1 MAHNLTRQPVATFD
15 RCTPPGDTGTLA
27 QRDHGDQMI
36 HSDRT
41 AYLMLTAMAI
51 CFGGTW
57 VAADVAV
64 DAVPPF
70 TIAAVRFGVASI
82 LLYAWARAANRPLSP
97 VTRRDWPMIIG
108 LGVTAVAGYNWL
120 FLTGLTLAPA
130 SDGAIIVPG
139 LAPVFT
145 AVLAGIIL
153 RDRLGWRGFLGLAV
167 AAIGLYLVVN
177 PAGGTDERRL
187 LGDALFVAGAVLW
200 GVYSV
205 LAKLASRRFD
215 AVSTTLYGTALG
227 TLILVPP
234 ALAEN
239 GIGTLL
245 AAPWEAVAGI
255 AYLAVFG
262 TVAAFVLL
270 NLGVARIG
278 AARASAFALLVPIV
292 GVLSSVAILGD
303 KLGPLTLIGGAIVLA
318 GLWLIEHRGDHAPR
332 PEIPAEATAEHA

>member
-1 MAHNLTRQPVATFD
+1 
-15 RCTPPGDTGTLA
+15 
-27 QRDHGDQMI
+27 
-36 HSDRT
+36 
-41 AYLMLTAMAI
+41 
-51 CFGGTW
+51 
-57 VAADVAV
+57 
-64 DAVPPF
+64 
-70 TIAAVRFGVASI
+70 
-82 LLYAWARAANRPLSP
+82 
-97 VTRRDWPMIIG
+97 MIIG

-145 AVLAGIIL
+145 AVLAGIVL

-187 LGDALFVAGAVLW
+187 LGDVLFVAGAALW

-227 TLILVPP
+227 TLILVP
-234 ALAEN
+234 AAFAE
-239 GIGTLL
+239 GGAGTLGR
-245 AAPWEAVAGI
+245 APWEAVAGI

-303 KLGPLTLIGGAIVLA
+303 ELGPLTLVGGAVVLA
-318 GLWLIEHRGDHAPR
+318 GLWLIEHRGGHARQPDVR
-332 PEIPAEATAEHA
+332 AEATAERA